1 VVTNNRYSVE
11 EGQLIVRE
19 QSTDRVVRR
28 QTFEVPVLQVLT
40 LPGGDGYLVLLDFSA
55 TKKPTFENL
64 FKVGTDGAIVW
75 KAELPRSPDA
85 FVSMRHCGKHVEAQT
100 WNGYRVEIDLESG
113 RATNTWFVK

>member
-1 VVTNNRYSVE
+1 MANNGYSIE
-11 EGQLIVRE
+11 DGQLIVRE

-40 LPGGDGYLVLLDFSA
+40 LPGGDGCLVLLDFSA

-75 KAELPRSPDA
+75 KAELPQSHDA
-85 FVSMRHCGKHVEAQT
+85 FVSMSDCGDHVEANT

-113 RATNTWFVK
+113 RAKRTWFVK